1 MGKALGRVSVT
12 TIYGVFLSRFIKSN
26 FQQKL
31 SITTLTIT
39 RKIKYW
45 KHTGKKC
52 KLVAFLKKNVPRNK
66 KRSKKKV
73 PRNTNL

>member
-39 RKIKYW
+39 LKIKYW
-45 KHTGKKC
+45 KH
-52 KLVAFLKKNVPRNK
+52 R
-66 KRSKKKV
+66 
-73 PRNTNL
+73 